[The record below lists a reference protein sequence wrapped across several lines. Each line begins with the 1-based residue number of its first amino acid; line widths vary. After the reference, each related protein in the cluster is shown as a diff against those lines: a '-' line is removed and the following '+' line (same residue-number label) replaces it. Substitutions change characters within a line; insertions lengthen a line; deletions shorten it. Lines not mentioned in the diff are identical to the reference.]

1 MQAEGNYR
9 IPQKLQKLMHSY
21 HQNEVVVDTEE
32 YKGLRWRH
40 PYQQG
45 EKCEDK
51 NEANNGE
58 QCTVYSVIKA
68 LNKMSSK

>member
-32 YKGLRWRH
+32 YKGLRLRH

>member
-1 MQAEGNYR
+1 
-9 IPQKLQKLMHSY
+9 MHSY